1 MGKPLG
7 SRGPVSRAQPEAGV
21 PAKGEA
27 GLDLSR
33 VIEKAIESS
42 AGRVGR
48 REVSIVA
55 EYPAHLPE
63 VTANEAEM
71 IRVISSL
78 ITLAVRMVEQGEI
91 RVRAELLPAGEAPKA
106 VGLWTEG
113 LEKLADGGPWA
124 MVRVSSIAQG
134 PVGKFDE
141 LLQKDVPPAGD
152 MLSLPECRR
161 LIEQCGGILW
171 IETPQH
177 EVPSFAITLPLV
189 AATSTSPDVSSL
201 RRVVDEHLPEGGEAG
216 KTLLLMVVD
225 DDLRAALARDLVEA
239 GYRAVVAASGG
250 DVLSLARRE
259 RPDLI
264 LLDLLAREPAAFEV
278 AMVLKQDR
286 RTRNMPLLFLTSTPD
301 PNAGGPRMGAVNFLV
316 RPVGTGALVSA
327 INAVLNALPSPSSR
341 VLVIEPDNAIR
352 EMMILMIQAHGY
364 RVTEASGPEE
374 ALALAEHV
382 NPGLILVNAGL
393 AQERDYWLLRSL
405 RQLEGD
411 FDIFVLADAM
421 SDAEGQAAISRG
433 ASGYSETGKLPD
445 LLDRVRGSKEQE

>member
-7 SRGPVSRAQPEAGV
+7 FRGGITQTQPEAGV
-21 PAKGEA
+21 PAQGET

-63 VTANEAEM
+63 VTASESEL
-71 IRVISSL
+71 IQVISSL
-78 ITLAVRMVEQGEI
+78 VTLAARMVGQGEI
-91 RVRAELLPAGEAPKA
+91 RVRAELLSAGEAPKA
-106 VGLWTEG
+106 IGLWTEG
-113 LEKLADGGPWA
+113 LDKLADGGPWA
-124 MVRVSSIAQG
+124 LVRVSSTAQG
-134 PVGKFDE
+134 PIGKLDD
-141 LLQKDVPPAGD
+141 LLQEGQPSAAD
-152 MLSLPECRR
+152 MLSIPECRR
-161 LIEQCGGILW
+161 LIEQFGGTFW
-171 IETPQH
+171 IETPLR
-177 EVPSFAITLPLV
+177 EVPSLAITLPLV

-201 RRVVDEHLPEGGEAG
+201 RRVVDEHLPEGGEAE

-225 DDLRAALARDLVEA
+225 DDLRAALARDLVET

-259 RPDLI
+259 KPDLI
-264 LLDLLAREPAAFEV
+264 LLDLLAREPDAFEI

-301 PNAGGPRMGAVNFLV
+301 PDAGGPRMGAVNFLV

-341 VLVIEPDNAIR
+341 VLVIEADNAIR

-421 SDAEGQAAISRG
+421 SDAEGRAAISRG

-445 LLDRVRGSKEQE
+445 LLDRVRGRKETD